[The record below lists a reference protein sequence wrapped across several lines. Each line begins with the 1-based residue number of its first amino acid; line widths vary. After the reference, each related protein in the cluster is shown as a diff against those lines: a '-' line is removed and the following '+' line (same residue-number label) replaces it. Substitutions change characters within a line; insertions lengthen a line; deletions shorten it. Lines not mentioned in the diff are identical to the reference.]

1 MDSISVILSTKT
13 NIKTIHHAT
22 EKGGTVMG
30 LCGSLKLPQDIKR
43 MLCMYRVGDSFLQ
56 WAINATTNTLLLIIG
71 VKVVRYI
78 QGG

>member
-1 MDSISVILSTKT
+1 
-13 NIKTIHHAT
+13 
-22 EKGGTVMG
+22 
-30 LCGSLKLPQDIKR
+30 
-43 MLCMYRVGDSFLQ
+43 MYIVGDSFLQ